1 MTLVT
6 PASSR
11 IARRATSPWVK
22 WIPLMGGMMVIAAP
36 LLIADLPQLGD
47 YLNHLA
53 RMYVIGRIDTD
64 PVLARIYEVV
74 WGVVPNLAMDLIVP
88 PLSHV
93 IPLDVAGRLFITLA
107 LLLPVAGVVALHR
120 SAFGGHSV

>member
-1 MTLVT
+1 
-6 PASSR
+6 
-11 IARRATSPWVK
+11 
-22 WIPLMGGMMVIAAP
+22 
-36 LLIADLPQLGD
+36 
-47 YLNHLA
+47 
-53 RMYVIGRIDTD
+53 MYVIGRIDTD